1 MGRCVPRGRRLYSR
15 HGAMR
20 SALSGPTPG
29 EGELVSGLVN
39 TTCQI
44 GSAIGLAVM
53 TAIATARGADLI
65 AD

>member
-1 MGRCVPRGRRLYSR
+1 
-15 HGAMR
+15 MR